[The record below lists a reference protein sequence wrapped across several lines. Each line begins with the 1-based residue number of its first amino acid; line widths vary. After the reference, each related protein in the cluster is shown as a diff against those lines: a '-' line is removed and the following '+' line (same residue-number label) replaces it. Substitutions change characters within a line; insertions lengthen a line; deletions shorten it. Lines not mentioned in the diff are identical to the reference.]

1 MFLLRPRQVSLDSV
15 TDTEEE
21 YEEDEEQ
28 SVEETRTSEGGT
40 SAAVR
45 VVTGSVTVYSR
56 YK

>member
-28 SVEETRTSEGGT
+28 SVKETRTSEGGT